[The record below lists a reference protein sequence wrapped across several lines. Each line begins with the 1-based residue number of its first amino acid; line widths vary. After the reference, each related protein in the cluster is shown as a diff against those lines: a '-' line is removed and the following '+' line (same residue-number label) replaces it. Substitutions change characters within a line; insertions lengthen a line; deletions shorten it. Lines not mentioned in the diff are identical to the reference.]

1 MIFNENK
8 PIFMQIAER
17 ICDEITQGTYK
28 ENERIPSVREYAMIV
43 EVNANTVMRAY
54 EWLQTQNYIFNKR
67 GIGYFVNENAADD
80 IRKSRNDLFREGEMK
95 DFFRKAHMLHITPEE
110 ILTEYNNYLKSQEK

>member
-1 MIFNENK
+1 MTFNENK

-17 ICDEITQGTYK
+17 ICDEITQGIYK

-54 EWLQTQNYIFNKR
+54 DWLQAQNYIFNKR
-67 GIGYFVNENAADD
+67 GIGYFVSDNAVND

-110 ILTEYNNYLKSQEK
+110 IFKEYNNYLTQEK

>member
-1 MIFNENK
+1 MTFNENK

-17 ICDEITQGTYK
+17 ICDEITQGIYK

-54 EWLQTQNYIFNKR
+54 DWLQAQNYIFNKR
-67 GIGYFVNENAADD
+67 GIGYFVSDNAVND

-95 DFFRKAHMLHITPEE
+95 DFFRKAHITPEE
-110 ILTEYNNYLKSQEK
+110 IFKEYNNYLTQEK

>member
-28 ENERIPSVREYAMIV
+28 KNERIPSVREYAMIV

-54 EWLQTQNYIFNKR
+54 EWLQAQDYIFNKR
-67 GIGYFVNENAADD
+67 GIGYFVSEHATEN
-80 IRKSRNDLFREGEMK
+80 IRRSRNDLFREGEMK
-95 DFFRKAHMLHITPEE
+95 DFFRKAHMLKITPQE
-110 ILTEYNNYLKSQEK
+110 IFDEYNNYLKSIQ